1 MSTRALDQ
9 SKKVRQEFFE
19 RLARDNVDF
28 TKFSDGD
35 RLSLV
40 KNGLTD
46 FEPSVRIACC
56 TYLANQLCDASG
68 EQSGLNAFSKLSLS
82 SNWENVKASEAVR
95 LVYTEVIAPT
105 WGQKV
110 LTEIESFNK
119 EILSFASFDSRT
131 QLLKLFE
138 GLLLVSL
145 KFTEDSEST
154 VDIKALPSL

>member
-1 MSTRALDQ
+1 M
-9 SKKVRQEFFE
+9 
-19 RLARDNVDF
+19 
-28 TKFSDGD
+28 
-35 RLSLV
+35 
-40 KNGLTD
+40 
-46 FEPSVRIACC
+46 
-56 TYLANQLCDASG
+56 
-68 EQSGLNAFSKLSLS
+68 NAFSKLSLS

-145 KFTEDSEST
+145 KFTEDSECA